1 MTFLDPVLLRSFLA
15 VADTLQFTAAARKLG
30 MSQSTVSEH
39 VGRLERAVDRSLLLR
54 STRLVEL
61 TTDGA
66 AMVGLARDIIAAQD
80 RALAYFDP
88 LVLRGALRFGVSED
102 LVLSRLP
109 EILHAFRLANP
120 LVELELVV
128 GLSSQLHEKL
138 EAGALDLVFT
148 KRRPGNT
155 SGVTVWQER
164 LIWLASPGT
173 QLDPE
178 RPVPLV
184 LFPGA
189 SITARAATDA
199 LDRHDRAWHLAFS
212 SHSLSALLAAVRA
225 GFGISA
231 QSPVLAGG
239 GQSGGT
245 LVALPDSAGLPLLPV
260 VDVVVLG
267 RGQRLEGPVAAL
279 AEAIKG
285 DPGLLGPS
293 LFGGRTDVLP

>member
-1 MTFLDPVLLRSFLA
+1 MESLDPVLLRSFLA
-15 VADTLQFTAAARKLG
+15 VADTLRFTAAARRLG

-39 VGRLERAVDRSLLLR
+39 VGRLERAVGRSLLLR
-54 STRLVEL
+54 STRTVAL
-61 TTDGA
+61 TGDGA
-66 AMVGLARDIIAAQD
+66 AMVGFARDIIAAQD
-80 RALAYFDP
+80 RALAFFDP

-109 EILHAFRLANP
+109 EILRAFRAANP
-120 LVELELVV
+120 LVDLELAV

-138 EAGALDLVFT
+138 EAGALDLLLA
-148 KRRPGNT
+148 KRRPGDAR
-155 SGVTVWQER
+155 GVTVWRER
-164 LIWLASPGT
+164 LIWLASPFT
-173 QLDPE
+173 RLDPE

-199 LDRHDRAWHLAFS
+199 LDRHDRSWHLAFS

-239 GQSGGT
+239 T
-245 LVALPDSAGLPLLPV
+245 LVALPEAAGLPVLPV

-267 RGQRLEGPVAAL
+267 RARRLEGPVAAL
-279 AEAIKG
+279 AEAIG
-285 DPGLLGPS
+285 GAPGLFGTEPDPS
-293 LFGGRTDVLP
+293 